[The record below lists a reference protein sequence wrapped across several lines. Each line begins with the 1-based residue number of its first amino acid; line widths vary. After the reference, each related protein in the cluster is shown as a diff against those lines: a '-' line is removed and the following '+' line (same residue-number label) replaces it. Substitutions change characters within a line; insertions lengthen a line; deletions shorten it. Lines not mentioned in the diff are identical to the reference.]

1 MVKTFRL
8 DEFGFDIELGKFA
21 QQADGSVWFKHGGT
35 ILLATAV
42 SAPSK
47 EFPGFFPLVVDY
59 REQPSAAGKIPGGY
73 YKREG
78 KSSDHEVLT
87 SRLIDRSIRPLF
99 PSNYFDQVQIIVT
112 VYSVDKEHSPDSI
125 ALVAGSLALSISKI
139 PFMGPVGAVEIGRVN
154 GNWVVNPK
162 YPDAK
167 TSDVR
172 LMVSG
177 TDEGICMVE
186 GVTNE
191 LGEDA
196 LVDALFFAHTAI
208 KKIVAWQ
215 VAIQKEVGVTKELP
229 DTAAH
234 RWQEIEAIANNYL
247 DQKKIAT
254 LFVEGKAQRNEAR
267 RLLADGFMLAVRET
281 IPNAPEIE
289 KIAVYIYDTV
299 LKKGVTEYIFAS
311 KKRADLR
318 AYDQIRTITTEV
330 GLLPFTHG
338 SALFTR
344 GETQALVSVTLGG
357 GQDEQRI
364 ENIMSSE
371 EELSSFMLHYNFP
384 PFSVGEVRGLRA
396 PGRREIGHGFLA
408 ATAFKFLLPSKD
420 EFPYT
425 IRVVADMLGSNGST
439 SMATACGSTMALMNA
454 GVPIKKMVAGI
465 AMGLLQSTNN
475 DFAVLSDITGFE
487 DEFGLMDFKVVG
499 TADGVTA
506 IQMDVKYKGG
516 FPREVF
522 RRALEQAR
530 TGRLHILGEM
540 KKVMSAP
547 KATLSDL
554 VPKVTTFMVPTD
566 CIGGIIG
573 KGGETIRAIIAATKT
588 TIDIESTGLVKIF
601 GGPDADTQR
610 AIAWVKTLAGQIET
624 GTIFEGKIRRFAEFG
639 MFVELVPGLDGL
651 VHVSNIPKR
660 LQKTF
665 ARELKL
671 DDIVKVKVLEHDSV
685 TGRTSLKLLLPEE
698 GA

>member
-8 DEFGFDIELGKFA
+8 DEFGFEIELGKVA

-35 ILLATAV
+35 IILATAV

-87 SRLIDRSIRPLF
+87 CRLIDRSIRPLF
-99 PSNYFDQVQIIVT
+99 PSNYFDQVQVIGT
-112 VYSVDKEHSPDSI
+112 VYSVDKVHSPDAI
-125 ALVAGSLALSISKI
+125 ALVAASIALSISKI
-139 PFMGPVGAVEIGRVN
+139 PFMGPVGAVEIGRVD
-154 GNWVVNPK
+154 GAWVVNPT

-167 TSDVR
+167 KSDVR
-172 LMVSG
+172 LIVSG
-177 TDEGICMVE
+177 TDEGICMIE
-186 GVTNE
+186 GATNE
-191 LGEDA
+191 LSEDA
-196 LVDALFFAHTAI
+196 LVDALFVAHEAI

-215 VAIQKEVGVTKELP
+215 LEIQKEVGIAKVHA
-229 DTAAH
+229 DMSAY
-234 RWQEIEAIANNYL
+234 RWNEVETIANNFV
-247 DQKKIAT
+247 DQKKIAA
-254 LFVEGKAQRNEAR
+254 LFVEGKVQRTEAR
-267 RLLADGFMLAVRET
+267 QQLADGFKVALNEA

-299 LKKGVTEYIFAS
+299 LKKAVTEHIFSS
-311 KKRADLR
+311 KKRSDGR

-330 GLLPFTHG
+330 GVLPFTHG

-408 ATAFKFLLPSKD
+408 ATAFKFLLPNKE

-465 AMGLLQSTNN
+465 AMGLLQSSSN
-475 DFAVLSDITGFE
+475 DYAILSDITGFE

-506 IQMDVKYKGG
+506 IQMDIKYKGG

-530 TGRLHILGEM
+530 VGRLHILGEM
-540 KKVMSAP
+540 RKVMSSP

-610 AIAWVKTLAGQIET
+610 AINWVKTLAGEIEA
-624 GTIFEGKIRRFAEFG
+624 GTIYEGKIRRFADFG

-651 VHVSNIPKR
+651 VHVSNIPKNM
-660 LQKTF
+660 QKSF
-665 ARELKL
+665 ARDLKI
-671 DDIVKVKVLEHDSV
+671 DDIVKVKVLEHDQTS
-685 TGRTSLKLLLPEE
+685 GRTSLKLLIGE
-698 GA
+698 